1 MNLCL
6 KTGADV
12 WIDSHQCI
20 MHCDVYIVPTDPERA
35 VSEFVYV
42 FRHMGER
49 SFNYNVAPSSH
60 SRCHFILADSDIFNQ
75 QACLWLDTANVIIA
89 PMACVINQ
97 LNDRTGEVA

>member
-12 WIDSHQCI
+12 WIASHQCI
-20 MHCDVYIVPTDPERA
+20 VHCDAYIVPTDPDRA

-49 SFNYNVAPSSH
+49 SFNYNPASFSSE
-60 SRCHFILADSDIFNQ
+60 CHFLLADSDTFDQ
-75 QACLWLDTANVIIA
+75 QACLWLDTADVIIA
-89 PMACVINQ
+89 PMTCVINQ
-97 LNDRTGEVA
+97 LNERTGEVA